1 MRYRTLELPALSV
14 PKQLV
19 ERALTPLQRLALKLA
34 VSPGPKL
41 AIVDLDLAGDS
52 VTLQNVSSLRLS
64 LTGVTVYSES
74 TGASFE
80 FVAGMVLGAGQHLTL
95 YCSPARRGGA
105 RGDADEDDGVAVH
118 WVEGENDDEER
129 SDRAFNKKA
138 DTAFLC
144 E

>member
-1 MRYRTLELPALSV
+1 MRYRTLELPALST
-14 PKQLV
+14 PAPLV
-19 ERALTPLQRLALKLA
+19 DHVLAPLQRLAAKLQT
-34 VSPGPKL
+34 PGPKL
-41 AIVDLDLAGDS
+41 AIVDLDLAGDA
-52 VTLQNVSSLRLS
+52 VTLHNNSSLRLS

-95 YCSPARRGGA
+95 YCSPARRGSA

-129 SDRAFNKKA
+129 SDRVFNKKA
-138 DTAFLC
+138 DTVFLC